1 MRFTLVALLLLAAMS
16 PMLGNGLVLDESVA
30 PSFTTSNGVEVI
42 DEIEPNNANTTG
54 QEVYPGD
61 VVRGSVDMWN
71 DAHDW
76 YNVWLE
82 PGQTLLLTLSHAS
95 GDGVSMSVWDEENT
109 NHGTS
114 NPSKT
119 RDTLFLDESASEV
132 GGQYSVSVNATMTEA
147 GGGAYVLEI
156 DAGYTVDWYAP
167 EAGWFVS
174 SEQYDA
180 KGNLM
185 YTSSLSS
192 YQFAESAST
201 TVQSAPVWTCLLY
214 TSPSPRDS

>member
-1 MRFTLVALLLLAAMS
+1 MRFTLVVLLLLAAMS
-16 PMLGNGLVLDESVA
+16 PMLGNSLVLDETIA

-95 GDGVSMSVWDEENT
+95 GDGVSMSVWDEET
-109 NHGTS
+109 PT
-114 NPSKT
+114 T
-119 RDTLFLDESASEV
+119 
-132 GGQYSVSVNATMTEA
+132 GQAIQARPAIRSSSMKPHLKSV
-147 GGGAYVLEI
+147 
-156 DAGYTVDWYAP
+156 
-167 EAGWFVS
+167 
-174 SEQYDA
+174 
-180 KGNLM
+180 
-185 YTSSLSS
+185 
-192 YQFAESAST
+192 AST
-201 TVQSAPVWTCLLY
+201 AC
-214 TSPSPRDS
+214 PSTPR